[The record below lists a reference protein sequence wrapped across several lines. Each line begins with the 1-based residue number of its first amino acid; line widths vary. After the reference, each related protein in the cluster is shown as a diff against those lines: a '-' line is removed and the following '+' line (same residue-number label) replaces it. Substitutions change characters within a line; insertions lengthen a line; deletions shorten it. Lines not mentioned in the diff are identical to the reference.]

1 MQNRDYF
8 LLMHL
13 SLLFSM
19 SRECTQP
26 RKGRRDGGGGG
37 LLLSRAYPEENVVMS
52 SIIEGIFVCRWVG
65 VFVFEWGVEV
75 GGS

>member
-19 SRECTQP
+19 SRECTQA

-52 SIIEGIFVCRWVG
+52 SRGFLFAIG
-65 VFVFEWGVEV
+65 WGFSFSNGEL
-75 GGS
+75 G

>member
-37 LLLSRAYPEENVVMS
+37 GGLLLSRVYPEENVVMS
-52 SIIEGIFVCRWVG
+52 
-65 VFVFEWGVEV
+65 
-75 GGS
+75 